1 MGTIDELDAVST
13 FARVIDA
20 GSMSAAAS
28 ALGVPKSTVSR
39 RVARLEESLG
49 VRLLQRTTRRMTLT
63 EAGAIFLDR
72 VGPALSAIDE
82 AADAA
87 RDVLTEPRGLV
98 RMTAPGDLGT
108 TYLGPILAEFARA
121 NPLVE
126 VYVDVSGR
134 IVDLAREGF
143 DLALRAAASID
154 PSLVA
159 RPLAKDETGLY
170 ASPAYLAARAVPRH
184 PRDLTDHDHVL
195 FRPSGASTAL
205 RLFGPEGAEEIVM
218 VGGRLG
224 TNEFSLLRELL
235 MQGLGIGF
243 LPAAVAAP
251 PLENGALAR
260 VLPDWSGPSGTLYLC
275 HPAGRYL
282 PAKVRVLR
290 DFLATRFS
298 PPPWHLTCE
307 QARKV
312 ATSSTA
318 VERREKPAAAKKKP
332 APKVTRLGRRL

>member
-1 MGTIDELDAVST
+1 MGTIDELDSVST

-39 RVARLEESLG
+39 RVTRLEESLG

-72 VGPALSAIDE
+72 VGPALAAIDE

-87 RDVLTEPRGLV
+87 RDVQTEPRGVV
-98 RMTAPGDLGT
+98 RMTAAWDLGT
-108 TYLGPILAEFARA
+108 IYLGPILAEFAREH
-121 NPLVE
+121 PLVE
-126 VYVDVSGR
+126 VYVDLSGR

-143 DLALRAAASID
+143 DLALRATSSID

-159 RPLAKDETGLY
+159 RRLAQDETGLY
-170 ASPAYLAARAVPRH
+170 ASPAYLAERAVPRH
-184 PRDLTDHDHVL
+184 PRDLVDHDHVL

-205 RLFGPEGAEEIVM
+205 RLLGPEGAEETVM
-218 VGGRLG
+218 VSGRLR

-235 MQGLGIGF
+235 MQGLGIGS

-251 PLENGALAR
+251 SLEHGALAR
-260 VLPDWSGPSGTLYLC
+260 VLPEWSGPSGTLYLC

-290 DFLATRFS
+290 DFLVTRFS

-312 ATSSTA
+312 ASA
-318 VERREKPAAAKKKP
+318 AGQRREKPAAAKKARKTP
-332 APKVTRLGRRL
+332 PKVARLGRRV

>member
-49 VRLLQRTTRRMTLT
+49 VRLLQRTTRRMILT

-72 VGPALSAIDE
+72 AGPALAAIDE

-98 RMTAPGDLGT
+98 RMTAAADLGT
-108 TYLGPILAEFARA
+108 TYLGPMLAEFARA
-121 NPLVE
+121 HPLVE
-126 VYVDVSGR
+126 VYVDLSGR

-143 DLALRAAASID
+143 DLALRAAISVD

-159 RPLAKDETGLY
+159 RRLAGDETGLY
-170 ASPAYLAARAVPRH
+170 ASPAYLAARALPRR
-184 PRDLTDHDHVL
+184 PSDLVDHDHVL
-195 FRPSGASTAL
+195 FRPTGPQTAL
-205 RLFGPEGAEEIVM
+205 RLSGPKGAEETVM
-218 VGGRLG
+218 VGGRLS
-224 TNEFSLLRELL
+224 TNEYSLLRELL
-235 MQGLGIGF
+235 LQGLGIGF

-251 PLENGALAR
+251 PLDRGALVR
-260 VLPDWSGPSGTLYLC
+260 VLPDWSGPSGALYIC

-290 DFLATRFS
+290 DFLVTRFS

-307 QARKV
+307 QARAV
-312 ATSSTA
+312 ATSGA
-318 VERREKPAAAKKKP
+318 REQRREKPPAAKKKP
-332 APKVTRLGRRL
+332 PKVTRLGRGL